1 MCEANVYLR
10 EKDADEYRLLMESV
24 DKVIPAGDEIILERI
39 SGQRKIVKAYIKEMT
54 LVDHKIMLDHI

>member
-1 MCEANVYLR
+1 MYPEWHLR

-24 DKVIPAGDEIILERI
+24 DKVIPAGDEIILESI
-39 SGQRKIVKAYIKEMT
+39 FGQRKIVKAYIKEMT